1 MLTKK
6 LDTRIR
12 ELEADLTREQEKY
25 VNSIKSHED
34 YITIQNIR
42 DDVLARK
49 FELESLYAQRK

>member
-42 DDVLARK
+42 YDVLARR
-49 FELESLYAQRK
+49 FELEALYAQRK